1 MPTWPSSNKASL
13 TTTNSDTD
21 SISGARNDIHKTLSN
36 TNDIIDSFN
45 IPASPTDGHILVYDT
60 DTGVF
65 ENTNL
70 IEGTVG
76 SHANPLLHLKTKNA
90 GYNRS
95 QLKASDSTGEVWD
108 LLGRKN
114 TGNGHYQFYVTFD
127 PSGGAH
133 PTGSFVGDKA
143 YIFQYDSNDDEIR
156 TDIFGAGTSGGG
168 HVYSVFGDFTTNYK
182 FQDMTFQAKNIE
194 FRPDDGTTG
203 YATKNG
209 LKVTENYID
218 TQGLTLRDT
227 SGSLTID
234 DNTTIHINS
243 SGTTSLVTENDSATA
258 SGNRITVGK
267 ADTAHTSGDGFLV
280 RRGTG
285 SGFEEQF
292 KVETDSS
299 TTKVTARGLQLTG
312 ATVDSNTSFTQ
323 SGRLTININGTNYY
337 IPLDA
342 V

>member
-1 MPTWPSSNKASL
+1 M
-13 TTTNSDTD
+13 
-21 SISGARNDIHKTLSN
+21 
-36 TNDIIDSFN
+36 
-45 IPASPTDGHILVYDT
+45 
-60 DTGVF
+60 
-65 ENTNL
+65 
-70 IEGTVG
+70 
-76 SHANPLLHLKTKNA
+76 
-90 GYNRS
+90 
-95 QLKASDSTGEVWD
+95 
-108 LLGRKN
+108 
-114 TGNGHYQFYVTFD
+114 
-127 PSGGAH
+127 
-133 PTGSFVGDKA
+133 
-143 YIFQYDSNDDEIR
+143 
-156 TDIFGAGTSGGG
+156 
-168 HVYSVFGDFTTNYK
+168 YSVFGDFTTSYGY
-182 FQDMTFQAKNIE
+182 QDMTFRAKEIE
-194 FRPDDGTTG
+194 FQPSGN
-203 YATKNG
+203 NG
-209 LKVTENYID
+209 LKVTSSYID

-227 SGSLTID
+227 TGSLTID

-243 SGTTSLVTENDSATA
+243 GGTTSLVTENDSATA

-323 SGRLTININGTNYY
+323 SGRLTININGTDYY